1 MASARSGHGGIRA
14 RTMRGRKQVQ
24 PVPHTI
30 YQGGVVI
37 VQKLKVFKY
46 IEIDGQDVPMESL
59 TDEEKRRIA
68 YALQDNLMLP
78 LGFRRKSKTA

>member
-1 MASARSGHGGIRA
+1 
-14 RTMRGRKQVQ
+14 MRGRKQVQ
-24 PVPHTI
+24 PVSHTI

-37 VQKLKVFKY
+37 VQKLKVFTY

-59 TDEEKRRIA
+59 TNEEKRRIA

-78 LGFRRKSKTA
+78 LGFRRKRKTA

>member
-1 MASARSGHGGIRA
+1 M
-14 RTMRGRKQVQ
+14 
-24 PVPHTI
+24 
-30 YQGGVVI
+30 I

-46 IEIDGQDVPMESL
+46 IEIDGQDVAMESL

-78 LGFRRKSKTA
+78 LGFRRKRKTA

>member
-1 MASARSGHGGIRA
+1 M
-14 RTMRGRKQVQ
+14 
-24 PVPHTI
+24 
-30 YQGGVVI
+30 I